1 MGYVFL
7 CFRRSSSWRGSLF
20 LPAMQTS
27 FSRGPSYQSLFSACT
42 VYNWP
47 CVQARMGFPGG
58 SVDEMQETFDPGAEE
73 IPGEGNG
80 SPLQYSCLGN
90 PWTEDPGRLQSMG
103 SQRVRHYRTTDT
115 FSQFATGPS
124 LQPLGG
130 SVIMR
135 HEVLSTSFKL
145 STVLDDKNV
154 FSCSHPL
161 QTWTSRSESSTCCTA
176 LACVMIIAGQ
186 EA

>member
-1 MGYVFL
+1 MAHHSSLVA
-7 CFRRSSSWRGSLF
+7 RRS
-20 LPAMQTS
+20 
-27 FSRGPSYQSLFSACT
+27 
-42 VYNWP
+42 
-47 CVQARMGFPGG
+47 
-58 SVDEMQETFDPGAEE
+58 
-73 IPGEGNG
+73 
-80 SPLQYSCLGN
+80 

-103 SQRVRHYRTTDT
+103 SQRVRRYLATDT
-115 FSQFATGPS
+115 FSQFAVGLS

-145 STVLDDKNV
+145 STVLDDKNT

-161 QTWTSRSESSTCCTA
+161 QTWTSPSESSTCCIA
-176 LACVMIIAGQ
+176 IAYVVIIAGQ